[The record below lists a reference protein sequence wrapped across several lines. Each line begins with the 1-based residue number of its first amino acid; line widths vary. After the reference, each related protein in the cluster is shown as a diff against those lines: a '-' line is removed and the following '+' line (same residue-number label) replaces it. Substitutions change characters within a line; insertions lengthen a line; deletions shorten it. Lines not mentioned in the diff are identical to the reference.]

1 MRCEPLKN
9 TKNYFFG
16 ESIMKKHFKIT
27 IIQNDGRDCTVNV
40 EEWKNGHWS
49 LFDIILDVDS
59 QMVSEMLVYE
69 KEKVAQGM
77 YALTVDDQRDHWMM
91 C

>member
-16 ESIMKKHFKIT
+16 DFVMKKHFKIT
-27 IIQNDGRDCTVNV
+27 IIQNDGRDCTVKV
-40 EEWKNGHWS
+40 EEWKNGRWA
-49 LFDIILDVDS
+49 LFDIFDADS
-59 QMVSEMLVYE
+59 QIVSEMLVYE
-69 KEKVAQGM
+69 KSKVAQGI